1 MHTKWWTDNKTMEIY
16 ILLQSVIKDTM
27 LKLSLIGVTLLM
39 VNGAIMSQ
47 VICIFFCL
55 FLMNKHFREKLHVNS
70 FIKLFWIASSS
81 YSG

>member
-16 ILLQSVIKDTM
+16 ILLQSVIKDAM

-47 VICIFFCL
+47 VICIFF
-55 FLMNKHFREKLHVNS
+55 V
-70 FIKLFWIASSS
+70 
-81 YSG
+81 Y